1 MKSSFHLV
9 CVFLLGFV
17 AVAAT
22 SQDQPIRIDGPEQ
35 GRLDFNLPDGGLP
48 PAVGVRNIEVF
59 RATRTAPGLA
69 DGKGWTY
76 NHHVDMAC
84 WKGRLYVSWTSGEK
98 DEDTWPWHELY
109 STSVDGEYWSAP
121 AELFPQGVSTPLRM
135 HFFLAANGRML
146 AIAGLR
152 LGLTKLSETLKGPLA
167 VREILADHTF
177 GPVFTLS
184 APVTLSGQDAPPLFG
199 NSTDKGFVEACAH
212 LLNHRP
218 FLEQQDF
225 GNLLG
230 DCRMKWHESD
240 DKNMQLK
247 AMSFFHRKDGALV
260 GIGKKGWVTIS
271 RDEGSTWSGPVRPP
285 SLVTGNGKVWGQRT
299 SDGRFALL
307 YEPDKEK
314 RYPLVVVTGDDGV
327 TFHEM
332 RVVHG
337 ELPIQ
342 RYEGANKNVGPQ
354 YARGVSEWSND
365 GSWKDTGLW
374 VAYSVN
380 KEDIWVS
387 RIPVPVQAGR
397 TKLAAGDFAGWNL
410 YGPKWAPVSVLKS
423 IEPGPKALQLKDRD
437 PYDHAVATLVFPN
450 SKKVSVS
457 FRLLAKQAAGGL
469 MEIELLG
476 DRGGARPVR
485 LSLGDDGKINA
496 VSGTNVVEFASY
508 AAYPWMTFQIE
519 ADAAAGKFAVT
530 LDGKPVLKN
539 AVFARPADSLNR
551 LVFRTGHRSLVSHP
565 AKTSVTNDI
574 PVAPATYL
582 IEQVRVNP

>member
-1 MKSSFHLV
+1 MKLSFSWFFI
-9 CVFLLGFV
+9 FLLV
-17 AVAAT
+17 LVAAAT
-22 SQDQPIRIDGPEQ
+22 GAPPEQPIRIDGPEQ
-35 GRLDFNLPDGGLP
+35 SRLDFSSPDGGLP

-59 RATRTAPGLA
+59 RATRSVPGLA

-84 WKGRLYVSWTSGEK
+84 WKSRLYVSWTSGEK

-109 STSVDGEYWSAP
+109 SRSLDGEHWSAP

-135 HFFLAANGRML
+135 HFFLATNGRML
-146 AIAGLR
+146 AVAGLR
-152 LGLTKLSETLKGPLA
+152 LGLTKLNEKLKGPLV
-167 VREILADHTF
+167 VREILANHTL
-177 GPVFTLS
+177 GSIFTLS
-184 APVTLSGQDAPPLFG
+184 PPLTLTGQDAPPLFG
-199 NSTDKGFVEACAH
+199 NSTDKGFVEACAQ

-230 DCRMKWHESD
+230 DRRMKWHEWD
-240 DKNMQLK
+240 DKGMQLK

-260 GIGKKGWVTIS
+260 GIGKNGWVTVS
-271 RDEGSTWSGPVRPP
+271 TDEGNTWSKPVRPP

-314 RYPLVVVTGDDGV
+314 RFPLVIVTGDDGV
-327 TFHEM
+327 TFRKM

-337 ELPIQ
+337 ELPVQ
-342 RYEGANKNVGPQ
+342 RYEGANKNMGPQ

-387 RIPVPVQAGR
+387 RIPVPVQAEQ
-397 TKLAAGDFAGWNL
+397 TKPVTDDFAGWNA
-410 YGPKWAPVSVLKS
+410 YSPQWAPVSVEHGKRVLRL
-423 IEPGPKALQLKDRD
+423 EDRD
-437 PYDHAVATLVFPN
+437 PYDHAVAAVVFPN
-450 SKKVSVS
+450 SKKVSIS
-457 FRLLAKQAAGGL
+457 FRLLARQTGGGS

-476 DRGGARPVR
+476 GFGGARPVR

-508 AAYPWMTFQIE
+508 PYQWITFQIE
-519 ADAAAGKFAVT
+519 ADAAAGKFAVA
-530 LDGKPVLKN
+530 LDGKRVLKD
-539 AVFARPADSLNR
+539 AAFAQPADSLNR
-551 LVFRTGHRSLVSHP
+551 LVFRTGRRSRVSNP
-565 AKTSVTNDI
+565 AKISVTNDVPI
-574 PVAPATYL
+574 AGATYR
-582 IEQVRVNP
+582 IEQVRITP